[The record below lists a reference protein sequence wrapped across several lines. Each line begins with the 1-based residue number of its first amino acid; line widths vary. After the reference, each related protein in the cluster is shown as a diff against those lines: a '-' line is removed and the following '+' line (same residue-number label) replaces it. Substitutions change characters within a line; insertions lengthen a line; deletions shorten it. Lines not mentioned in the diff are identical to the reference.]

1 MDREMTEEPQ
11 LTKQQYID
19 QLSGE
24 VNAFYRKEA
33 KLDYDVLKRAS
44 KIKLKFISSG
54 SIAMDR
60 ALGGGLARGR
70 SVEFLGELSTLKT
83 YFAQKALANA
93 QADGMLTAFL
103 DTEGTFEA
111 ARAEALGVDTDE
123 LQMIERKLRG
133 DQQLDV
139 VCSLLDQ
146 GNYCIVIDSVA
157 ALLPKEE
164 VERQLGEDTV
174 ARQAA
179 LMSRAL
185 RKITHSNRN
194 GIVIFINQL
203 RESIGVTFG
212 PRTKAPGG
220 KALGFYATQRV
231 KFTRIETVQGERSRY
246 EKGKLVN
253 VKVPVAYMI
262 SAKVEKNKVGRPLQE
277 AVFLFDLDSGMV
289 DSAEEMLNL
298 GLEFGL
304 IKVDGPQ
311 HFVVTDTGTRVRWRN
326 GILDYIREES
336 DMFETE
342 LTKLIRGTT
351 PVVTPPPKEAP
362 SAGAA

>member
-1 MDREMTEEPQ
+1 MTEEQ

-19 QLSGE
+19 RLAGE

-33 KLDYDVLKRAS
+33 KIPYDVLKPAS
-44 KIKLKFISSG
+44 KVTLRFISSG
-54 SIAMDR
+54 SMALDR
-60 ALGGGLARGR
+60 AMGGGLGRGR
-70 SVEFLGELSTLKT
+70 SVEYVGELSTLKT

-93 QADGMLTAFL
+93 QDAGMLTAFL

-111 ARAEALGVDTDE
+111 ARAEALGVDIEE
-123 LQMIERKLRG
+123 LQMIDRKLRG

-146 GNYCIVIDSVA
+146 GNFCIVIDSVA

-164 VERQLGEDTV
+164 VERPLGEDTV

-179 LMSRAL
+179 LMSRAM

-203 RESIGVTFG
+203 RESIGITFG

-220 KALGFYATQRV
+220 KALGFYATHRV
-231 KFTRIETVQGERSRY
+231 KFTKIETIQGERSHY
-246 EKGKLVN
+246 VKGKMETG
-253 VKVPVAYMI
+253 KEPVSFMI
-262 SAKVEKNKVGRPLQE
+262 SAKVEKSKVGRPLRE
-277 AVFLFDLDSGMV
+277 AIFLFDLDSGMV

-298 GLEFGL
+298 GLEYQLFK
-304 IKVDGPQ
+304 IDGQ
-311 HFVVTDTGTRVRWRN
+311 FFIVTDTGQRVRYRN
-326 GILDYIREES
+326 GILNYIRDNS
-336 DMFETE
+336 DDIETE
-342 LTKLIRGTT
+342 LTKLISDPA
-351 PVVTPPPKEAP
+351 PVITPPAKEAP
-362 SAGAA
+362 SAAAS